1 MGTGYALGEV
11 FYYGF
16 DSDSVLLLQ
25 TAPDAAA
32 AMATSFA
39 YAGLE
44 FGASASTFTSV
55 CSLRR
60 ITGKTY
66 LGITFSHSLNAT
78 KMPPL
83 CWLNVM
89 PRCVL
94 PVLRRREHT
103 QLKVLAD
110 APNSSPA

>member
-16 DSDSVLLLQ
+16 DSDNVPLLQ

-44 FGASASTFTSV
+44 FGASASTFRSV

-60 ITGKTY
+60 RTGKTH
-66 LGITFSHSLNAT
+66 LGITFSQHRGGIFVAFKL
-78 KMPPL
+78 
-83 CWLNVM
+83 WLNVM

-103 QLKVLAD
+103 DLKVLAD

>member
-11 FYYGF
+11 SYYAF

-25 TAPDAAA
+25 TAPNAAA

-44 FGASASTFTSV
+44 FGASAGTFRSM

-60 ITGKTY
+60 RTGQTH
-66 LGITFSHSLNAT
+66 LGITFSQHSSGIFMAFKL
-78 KMPPL
+78 
-83 CWLNVM
+83 WLKE
-89 PRCVL
+89 L
-94 PVLRRREHT
+94 
-103 QLKVLAD
+103 
-110 APNSSPA
+110 